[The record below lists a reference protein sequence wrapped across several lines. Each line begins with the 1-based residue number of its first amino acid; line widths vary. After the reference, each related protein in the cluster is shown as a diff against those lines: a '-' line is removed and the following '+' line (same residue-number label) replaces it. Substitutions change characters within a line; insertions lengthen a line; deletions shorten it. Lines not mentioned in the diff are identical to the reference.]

1 MSHARVGA
9 LRHRV
14 TIEAE
19 NAAPDGAGG
28 LTDPWANPTEVATVW
43 AEITPL
49 SGDERLRA
57 MRLEDR
63 VSHRI
68 RMRYRADVT
77 PAHRLRLGTRVFNM
91 RAVTNDGERDRW
103 LTILAEEGV
112 GV

>member
-1 MSHARVGA
+1 MSIGA

-19 NAAPDGAGG
+19 NASPDGAGG
-28 LTDPWANPTEVATVW
+28 LTDPWANPIQVATVW

-49 SGDERLRA
+49 TGDERLQA

-68 RMRYRADVT
+68 RIRYRADVT
-77 PAHRLRLGTRVFNM
+77 AQHRLRLGTRIFNI
-91 RAVTNDGERDRW
+91 RSVINESERDRW
-103 LTILAEEGV
+103 LTVLAEEGV
-112 GV
+112 AV

>member
-1 MSHARVGA
+1 MTIGA

-19 NAAPDGAGG
+19 NGTADGAGG
-28 LTDPWANPTEVATVW
+28 LTNPWANPIQVATVW
-43 AEITPL
+43 AKISPL
-49 SGDERLRA
+49 NGGEQLRA
-57 MRLEDR
+57 MQLEDR

-77 PAHRLRLGTRVFNM
+77 AQHRLRLGTRAFNI
-91 RAVTNDGERDRW
+91 RSILNDGERNRW

-112 GV
+112 AV

>member
-1 MSHARVGA
+1 MNIGA

-14 TIEAE
+14 AIEAE
-19 NAAPDGAGG
+19 NATADGAGG
-28 LTDPWANPTEVATVW
+28 LTDPWTNPIQVASVW

-49 SGDERLRA
+49 TGAEQLRA

-77 PAHRLRLGTRVFNM
+77 PQHRFRLGRRVFNI
-91 RAVTNDGERDRW
+91 RSVLNEDERDRW

-112 GV
+112 AV